1 MPYNTTDDDLARS
14 VLENIERSRTHYFG
28 TFVGAAL
35 LEAAGLV
42 AYILLAD
49 LRDRT
54 HLLILIAA
62 VLTYGTIAI
71 GLVTLGAYTRWWALR
86 IVRAIDLSRADAG
99 SSA

>member
-1 MPYNTTDDDLARS
+1 MPRNTTDDELTRS
-14 VLENIERSRTHYFG
+14 ILEKIDRSRTHYYG
-28 TFVGAAL
+28 AFVGAAL

-42 AYILLAD
+42 AYLLLAD

-71 GLVTLGAYTRWWALR
+71 GLVTLGTYTRWWALR
-86 IVRAIDLSRADAG
+86 IVHAVDLAK
-99 SSA
+99 SAHDEF

>member
-1 MPYNTTDDDLARS
+1 MNYDKTDDDLARD
-14 VLENIERSRTHYFG
+14 VLDNIERSRTHYFG
-28 TFVGAAL
+28 AFIGAAL
-35 LEAAGLV
+35 LEAAGLI
-42 AYILLAD
+42 AYLLLAD

-86 IVRAIDLSRADAG
+86 IVHAIDLKQERN
-99 SSA
+99 